1 MKKLTRFFVV
11 AMLLCSHVVVNAQTE
26 VIAHRG
32 YWDKEGSAQNSLAA
46 LKHARELGIYGAE
59 FDVWITADGIPVIF
73 HDAAADGFSIEDST
87 YDALQAFRL
96 PNGEKIPTLEQ
107 YLELGRL
114 LPEIQLVLEIKPHQR
129 VVNEDRL
136 VALVLE
142 QVNAA
147 GLADRVDYIS
157 FSMNVCKELIRQAPD
172 APVAYLSGNVSPADL
187 KALGFTGLDYHHQV
201 LLIDHPEWIAE
212 AKKLG
217 LTTNVWTVNN
227 PEMMQSLIEQGI
239 DYITTDKP
247 SELKELLGR

>member
-1 MKKLTRFFVV
+1 MKRLTRFFVAAIFV
-11 AMLLCSHVVVNAQTE
+11 CSHVVVNAQTV

-46 LKHARELGIYGAE
+46 FKHAQELGIYGSE
-59 FDVWITADGIPVIF
+59 FDVWITADGIPVLF
-73 HDAAADGFSIEDST
+73 HDAAADGLSIEDST
-87 YDALQAFRL
+87 YDELQAFRL

-136 VALVLE
+136 VTLVLE
-142 QVNAA
+142 QVDAV
-147 GLADRVDYIS
+147 GLSERVDYIS

-172 APVAYLSGNVSPADL
+172 AKVAYLSGNVSPADL
-187 KALGFTGLDYHHQV
+187 KTLGFSGLDYHHQV
-201 LLIDHPEWIAE
+201 LIDHPEWIAE

-217 LTTNVWTVNN
+217 LTTNVWTVNT
-227 PEMMQSLIEQGI
+227 PDMMQLFIEQGI

-247 SELKELLGR
+247 SELKQLLSK